1 MSIVAD
7 PHLSASHPILFCGHV
22 YLKLL
27 CNPDNVIRKIS
38 RNWPSFLAIAW
49 LTVTWPHY
57 RSPILS
63 PSISACLCPIPIH
76 SPLDEYNCFTC
87 GSGWLAGWQPTRRDL
102 CPLNAN
108 QSICLKFNGISHSM
122 PPTTSFASL
131 LAMTEAFG
139 VDPPAC
145 CVLLLLLLHLWPPTI
160 RDNFRPINVESTQS
174 KTRITRLID
183 YIWEYPQIRSLIRQL
198 ICGWWAS

>member
-49 LTVTWPHY
+49 LTVTCPHY

-63 PSISACLCPIPIH
+63 PSISVCLCPIPIH

-102 CPLNAN
+102 CPLSAN

-145 CVLLLLLLHLWPPTI
+145 LPAASFSSSSSVCG
-160 RDNFRPINVESTQS
+160 RPQSGIIFGQLMSRAHKAKRESH
-174 KTRITRLID
+174 
-183 YIWEYPQIRSLIRQL
+183 
-198 ICGWWAS
+198 A